1 MSIEREHRALRRNGL
16 LGARDLFER
25 IASWADRHSPQTL
38 FARALIIIVVP
49 MLVLQALS
57 AWWFYSQ
64 RGDNVT
70 NRLSQ
75 FLVRDLQVLIA
86 LHTDFPDEA
95 HDAWIAEHAGRDM
108 LLDVSF
114 HKGMIKPFKQPEYFD
129 IAAREV
135 QGALEADLRRPYYID
150 NHIGGDRMLVQV
162 QLADGK
168 VMEVLIPHL
177 RLTFGSSFAYVLAQ
191 VGLALVLFGL
201 AIWFMRRELVPIEHL
216 GVAADALGKGRDVP
230 DFAFSGG
237 TREVRNAATAF
248 QTMKIRLRRSIQQ
261 RTEMLAGVSHDLRT
275 PLTRMKLSLAL
286 LADSPESREL
296 SDDVADMERMV
307 EGYLAFAR
315 GEGDEEPVP
324 VDLSDILEDV
334 AAGAR
339 RDNAKVEVGWKGD
352 MQVELRP
359 LAIKRCLTNLLSNA
373 LRHGTRAELF
383 ATRGKTSV
391 EITVDDDGPGI
402 PPDKYEDVFRPF
414 YRLDESRNVETGSV
428 GLGLTIAR
436 DVARSHGGDVALS
449 PSLLGG
455 LRVTVRLPM

>member
-1 MSIEREHRALRRNGL
+1 VKLSRVG
-16 LGARDLFER
+16 DLFES
-25 IASWADRHSPQTL
+25 IARWADRHSPQTL

-49 MLVLQALS
+49 MLLLQALS

-70 NRLSQ
+70 NRLALI
-75 FLVRDLQVLIA
+75 LVRDLRTLISLRA
-86 LHTDFPDEA
+86 DFPDDE
-95 HDAWIAEHAGRDM
+95 HKSWIMRHSRTDM
-108 LLDVSF
+108 LFSVAF
-114 HKGMIKPFKQPEYFD
+114 HQGTVRPFRPPEYFD
-129 IAAREV
+129 IVAREL
-135 QGALEADLRRPYYID
+135 QGALDADLRRPYFID
-150 NHIGGDRMLVQV
+150 NNVGGEQV
-162 QLADGK
+162 LIEIQLTDSD
-168 VMEVLIPHL
+168 VMEVLVPYV

-191 VGLALVLFGL
+191 VGLSLVLFGL

-248 QTMKIRLRRSIQQ
+248 QTMRIRLQRSAQQ

-286 LADSPESREL
+286 LPESPETREL
-296 SDDVADMERMV
+296 GDDVVDMERMI

-315 GEGDEEPVP
+315 GEGDEDPTP
-324 VDLSDILEDV
+324 SDLAEILQDV

-339 RDNAKVEVGWKGD
+339 RDDADVTIEIDGD
-352 MQVELRP
+352 VNVELRP
-359 LAIKRCLTNLLSNA
+359 LAMKRCLTNLVSNA
-373 LRHGTRAELF
+373 LRHGTKVELRAV
-383 ATRGKTSV
+383 RGRTSV

-402 PPDKYEDVFRPF
+402 PPDKHEDVFRPF
-414 YRLDESRNVETGSV
+414 LRLDESRNVDTGGV

-436 DVARSHGGDVALS
+436 DIARSHGGDVTLATS
-449 PSLLGG
+449 PLGG
-455 LRVTVRLPM
+455 LRVIVRIPI

>member
-1 MSIEREHRALRRNGL
+1 MKTGRI
-16 LGARDLFER
+16 RDAFER

-49 MLVLQALS
+49 MLLLQALS

-70 NRLSQ
+70 NRLALL
-75 FLVRDLQVLIA
+75 LVRDLRALIA
-86 LHTDFPDEA
+86 LRADFPDAA
-95 HDAWIAEHAGRDM
+95 HSAWIVERAREDLFMTVR
-108 LLDVSF
+108 F
-114 HKGMIKPFKQPEYFD
+114 RKGIVPKFKSPAYFD
-129 IAAREV
+129 IVAREV
-135 QGALEADLRRPYYID
+135 QGALEADLKRPFFID
-150 NHIGGDRMLVQV
+150 NSVGGN
-162 QLADGK
+162 QLLIEIQLNDGD
-168 VMEVLIPHL
+168 VMVVYVPYL

-191 VGLALVLFGL
+191 VGLAMVLFGL

-248 QTMKIRLRRSIQQ
+248 QTMRIRLQRSIQQ

-275 PLTRMKLSLAL
+275 PLTRMKLSLAML
-286 LADSPESREL
+286 PESPELKEL
-296 SDDVADMERMV
+296 EDDVADMQRMI
-307 EGYLAFAR
+307 EAYLAFAR
-315 GEGDEEPVP
+315 GEGDEDPTP
-324 VDLSDILEDV
+324 SDLADILEDV

-339 RDNAKVEVGWKGD
+339 RDNADISIGWQGD
-352 MQVELRP
+352 MNVELRP
-359 LAIKRCLTNLLSNA
+359 IAIKRCITNLVSNA
-373 LRHGTRAELF
+373 LRHGSRAEIR

-402 PPDKYEDVFRPF
+402 PPERREDVFRPF
-414 YRLDESRNVETGSV
+414 VRLDESRNVDTGGS

-436 DVARSHGGDVALS
+436 DIARSHGGDVSLGSS
-449 PSLLGG
+449 PLGG
-455 LRVTVRLPM
+455 LRVVVRLPV

>member
-1 MSIEREHRALRRNGL
+1 MNWLADRFETI
-16 LGARDLFER
+16 AR
-25 IASWADRHSPQTL
+25 WADRHSPQTL
-38 FARALIIIVVP
+38 FARALIILVVP
-49 MLVLQALS
+49 MLLLQAMS

-70 NRLSQ
+70 NRLAWL
-75 FLVRDLQVLIA
+75 LVRDLRVLIA
-86 LHTDFPDEA
+86 MRTDFPDDE
-95 HDAWIAEHAGRDM
+95 HKSWILRHARSDM
-108 LLDVSF
+108 LLFVTF
-114 HKGMIKPFKQPEYFD
+114 RKGIVRQFQTPEYFD
-129 IAAREV
+129 IVAREV
-135 QGALEADLRRPYYID
+135 QGALDADLKKPYYID
-150 NHIGGDRMLVQV
+150 NAVGGEQLLLEIQLTPDDVMDVLVPYV
-162 QLADGK
+162 
-168 VMEVLIPHL
+168 

-191 VGLALVLFGL
+191 LGLALVLFGL

-248 QTMKIRLRRSIQQ
+248 HTMRIRLRRSIQQ

-286 LADSPESREL
+286 LPESSETREL
-296 SDDVADMERMV
+296 SADVGDMERMI

-315 GEGDEEPVP
+315 GEGDEEPTP
-324 VDLSDILEDV
+324 TDLSEILQDV

-339 RDNAKVEVGWKGD
+339 RDHANVTVGWQGD
-352 MQVELRP
+352 MNVELRP

-373 LRHGTRAELF
+373 LRHGSKAELR
-383 ATRGKTSV
+383 ASRGRTSV
-391 EITVDDDGPGI
+391 EITIDDDGPGI

-414 YRLDESRNVETGSV
+414 YRLDESRNVDTGGV

-436 DVARSHGGDVALS
+436 DVARSHGGDVALAPS
-449 PSLLGG
+449 PLGG
-455 LRVTVRLPM
+455 LRVIVRIPI